1 MMEAIKLVFCSFCS
15 SFGFGIVFRIER
27 KYLLIAGLSG
37 ALTRIVYLLLLQITP
52 EPFISCFLAAM
63 AASIFSEC
71 MAVTTKN
78 PSTVFIYPS
87 IVPLLPGGTLYYTV
101 VGLMLRDTEM
111 VAANAAPCLHS
122 LAGLGIGFIIISIFT
137 HYRRTYRH
145 RMKWKLLGR
154 FGKKSK
160 V

>member
-1 MMEAIKLVFCSFCS
+1 MMESVKLVICSFCS

-27 KYLLIAGLSG
+27 KYLLVAGLSG
-37 ALTRIVYLLLLQITP
+37 ALTRIVYLVLLQITP
-52 EPFISCFLAAM
+52 EPFISCFLAAV
-63 AASIFSEC
+63 AAAAFSEF
-71 MAVTTKN
+71 MAVSTKN
-78 PSTVFIYPS
+78 PSTVFLYPS

-101 VGLMLRDTEM
+101 VGLLLQDTEL
-111 VAANAAPCLHS
+111 VAANAMPCLHS
-122 LAGLGIGFIIISIFT
+122 LAGLGIGFIIISIFM

-154 FGKKSK
+154 LGRKTR

>member
-101 VGLMLRDTEM
+101 VGLMLQDTEM

-122 LAGLGIGFIIISIFT
+122 LAGLGIGFIIISIFM
-137 HYRRTYRH
+137 HYRRTYRT
-145 RMKWKLLGR
+145 RMKWKLFGR